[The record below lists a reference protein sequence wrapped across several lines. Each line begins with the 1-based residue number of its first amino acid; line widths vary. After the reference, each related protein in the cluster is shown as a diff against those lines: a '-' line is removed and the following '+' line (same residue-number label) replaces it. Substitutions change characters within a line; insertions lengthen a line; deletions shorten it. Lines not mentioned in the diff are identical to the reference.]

1 MSTIRVTTLPN
12 GLRVA
17 TDTMPHVETASLGV
31 WVGVGT
37 RNERAEVNG
46 VAHLV
51 EHMVFKGT
59 PTRTAFDIS
68 EQIEAVGGHMNAYT
82 TREHT
87 AYYAKVLK
95 EDAALALDV
104 IGDMLQ
110 HSLLD
115 EDELVRERA
124 VVLQELGQAEDTPD
138 DIIFDH
144 FQSCAFPAQALGRP
158 VLGHPDIIGS
168 LPRDALVDY
177 IGANYSGRTM
187 VLAASG
193 RIDHDQ
199 VVEMAERTFRDLPAP
214 TDPAPLDPARYTG
227 GDFRE
232 DRDLEQL
239 HIVLGF
245 EGVGVHDPDYY
256 AHSVLSTLLGGGM
269 SSRLF
274 QEVREKRGLAYSVH
288 TFSGAY
294 EDNGL
299 FGIYAGTGPEKIGE
313 LVPVMCDELCKVA
326 EDVTDE
332 EVRRARA
339 QLKAGMLMALEST
352 MSRCEQLGQQMV
364 IFDRPLTIE
373 EMVEKIDAVDA
384 AAVRSAAR
392 RLRLKP
398 PTVTAL
404 GPLDGLEDYDRIV
417 SRLS

>member
-1 MSTIRVTTLPN
+1 
-12 GLRVA
+12 
-17 TDTMPHVETASLGV
+17 
-31 WVGVGT
+31 
-37 RNERAEVNG
+37 
-46 VAHLV
+46 
-51 EHMVFKGT
+51 
-59 PTRTAFDIS
+59 
-68 EQIEAVGGHMNAYT
+68 
-82 TREHT
+82 
-87 AYYAKVLK
+87 
-95 EDAALALDV
+95 
-104 IGDMLQ
+104 
-110 HSLLD
+110 
-115 EDELVRERA
+115 
-124 VVLQELGQAEDTPD
+124 LGQAEDTPD

-158 VLGHPDIIGS
+158 VLGHPEVIAS

-177 IGANYSGRTM
+177 IGSNYSGRTM

-193 RIDHDQ
+193 RIDHDT

-214 TDPAPLDPARYTG
+214 IDPAPLEAARYTG

-313 LVPVMCDELCKVA
+313 LVPVMCDELCKVSL
-326 EDVTDE
+326 DVTDE

-364 IFDRPLTIE
+364 IFNRPLPIE

-384 AAVRSAAR
+384 AAVRRAAL

-404 GPLDGLEDYDRIV
+404 GPLDGLEDYDRIAA
-417 SRLS
+417 RLS

>member
-1 MSTIRVTTLPN
+1 
-12 GLRVA
+12 
-17 TDTMPHVETASLGV
+17 
-31 WVGVGT
+31 
-37 RNERAEVNG
+37 
-46 VAHLV
+46 
-51 EHMVFKGT
+51 
-59 PTRTAFDIS
+59 
-68 EQIEAVGGHMNAYT
+68 
-82 TREHT
+82 
-87 AYYAKVLK
+87 
-95 EDAALALDV
+95 
-104 IGDMLQ
+104 
-110 HSLLD
+110 
-115 EDELVRERA
+115 
-124 VVLQELGQAEDTPD
+124 
-138 DIIFDH
+138 
-144 FQSCAFPAQALGRP
+144 
-158 VLGHPDIIGS
+158 
-168 LPRDALVDY
+168 
-177 IGANYSGRTM
+177 M

-193 RIDHDQ
+193 RIDHDT

-299 FGIYAGTGPEKIGE
+299 FGIYAGTDPEKIGE

-326 EDVTDE
+326 DDVTDE

-352 MSRCEQLGQQMV
+352 HVALRAAWSADGDLQPAPDHRGDGGKDRCGRCGGGAEC
-364 IFDRPLTIE
+364 RP
-373 EMVEKIDAVDA
+373 A
-384 AAVRSAAR
+384 AAAEAADR
-392 RLRLKP
+392 
-398 PTVTAL
+398 
-404 GPLDGLEDYDRIV
+404 DGAGTSGRA
-417 SRLS
+417 

>member
-1 MSTIRVTTLPN
+1 MSTIKVTTLPN

-17 TDTMPHVETASLGV
+17 TDSMPHVETTSLGV

-59 PTRTAFDIS
+59 PSRTAFDIS

-115 EDELVRERA
+115 EDELVRERD
-124 VVLQELGQAEDTPD
+124 VVLQEIGQAEDTPD

-144 FQSCAFPAQALGRP
+144 FQACAFPDQALGRP
-158 VLGHPDIIGS
+158 VLGQPEIIGA

-177 IGANYSGRTM
+177 IGGNYSGQTM

-193 RIDHDQ
+193 RIDHGWL
-199 VVEMAERTFRDLPAP
+199 VEKAAEVFRDLPAP
-214 TDPAPLDPARYTG
+214 VDPAALDPARYAG

-294 EDNGL
+294 EDGGL
-299 FGIYAGTGPEKIGE
+299 FGVYAGTGPEKVGE

-326 EDVTDE
+326 LDVTDE

-364 IFDRPLTIE
+364 IFDRPVPVT

-384 AAVRSAAR
+384 AAVRRVAL
-392 RLRLKP
+392 RLRAKA

-404 GPLDGLEDYDRIV
+404 GPLDGLEDYGRIAA
-417 SRLS
+417 RLS

>member
-1 MSTIRVTTLPN
+1 MSTIQVTTLPN

-87 AYYAKVLK
+87 AYYAKVL
-95 EDAALALDV
+95 
-104 IGDMLQ
+104 
-110 HSLLD
+110 
-115 EDELVRERA
+115 
-124 VVLQELGQAEDTPD
+124 AEDTPD

-158 VLGHPDIIGS
+158 VLGHPDIIAS
-168 LPRDALVDY
+168 LPREALVDY
-177 IGANYSGRTM
+177 IGSNYSGRTM

-193 RIDHDQ
+193 RIDHGT
-199 VVEMAERTFRDLPAP
+199 VVEMAERTFRDLPTP
-214 TDPAPLDPARYTG
+214 TDPAPLESARYTG

-313 LVPVMCDELCKVA
+313 LVPVMCDELCKVSL
-326 EDVTDE
+326 DVTDE

-364 IFDRPLTIE
+364 IFNRPLPIE

-384 AAVRSAAR
+384 AAVRRAAL

-404 GPLDGLEDYDRIV
+404 GPLDGLEDYDRIAA
-417 SRLS
+417 RLS

>member
-1 MSTIRVTTLPN
+1 
-12 GLRVA
+12 
-17 TDTMPHVETASLGV
+17 
-31 WVGVGT
+31 
-37 RNERAEVNG
+37 
-46 VAHLV
+46 
-51 EHMVFKGT
+51 
-59 PTRTAFDIS
+59 
-68 EQIEAVGGHMNAYT
+68 
-82 TREHT
+82 
-87 AYYAKVLK
+87 
-95 EDAALALDV
+95 
-104 IGDMLQ
+104 
-110 HSLLD
+110 
-115 EDELVRERA
+115 
-124 VVLQELGQAEDTPD
+124 
-138 DIIFDH
+138 
-144 FQSCAFPAQALGRP
+144 
-158 VLGHPDIIGS
+158 
-168 LPRDALVDY
+168 
-177 IGANYSGRTM
+177 M

>member
-95 EDAALALDV
+95 EDAPLALDV

-158 VLGHPDIIGS
+158 VLGHPEIIAS

-177 IGANYSGRTM
+177 IGSNYSGRTM

-193 RIDHDQ
+193 RIDHDT

-214 TDPAPLDPARYTG
+214 IDPAPLEAARYTG

-313 LVPVMCDELCKVA
+313 LVPVMCDELCKVSL
-326 EDVTDE
+326 DVTDE

-364 IFDRPLTIE
+364 IFNRPLPIE

-384 AAVRSAAR
+384 AAVRRAAL

-404 GPLDGLEDYDRIV
+404 GPLDGLEDYDRIAA
-417 SRLS
+417 RLS

>member
-1 MSTIRVTTLPN
+1 MNTIRVTTLPN

-95 EDAALALDV
+95 EDAPLALDV

-158 VLGHPDIIGS
+158 VLGHPDIIAS
-168 LPRDALVDY
+168 LPREALVDY
-177 IGANYSGRTM
+177 IGSNYSGRTM

-193 RIDHDQ
+193 RIDHGT
-199 VVEMAERTFRDLPAP
+199 VVEMAERTFRDLPTP
-214 TDPAPLDPARYTG
+214 TDPAPLESASYTG

-313 LVPVMCDELCKVA
+313 LVPVMCDELCKVSL
-326 EDVTDE
+326 DVTDE

-364 IFDRPLTIE
+364 IFNRPLPIE

-384 AAVRSAAR
+384 AAVRRAAL

-417 SRLS
+417 ARLS

>member
-1 MSTIRVTTLPN
+1 MSTIKVTTLPN

-17 TDTMPHVETASLGV
+17 TDSMPHVETTSLGV

-115 EDELVRERA
+115 EDELVRERD
-124 VVLQELGQAEDTPD
+124 VVLQEIGQAEDTPD

-144 FQSCAFPAQALGRP
+144 FQARAFPDQALGRP
-158 VLGHPDIIGS
+158 VLGQPEIIGA

-177 IGANYSGRTM
+177 IGGNYSGRTM

-193 RIDHDQ
+193 RIDHGWL
-199 VVEMAERTFRDLPAP
+199 VEKAAEVFRDLPAP
-214 TDPAPLDPARYTG
+214 ADPAALDPARYTG

-274 QEVREKRGLAYSVH
+274 QEVREKRGWPTASIPSPAP
-288 TFSGAY
+288 TRT
-294 EDNGL
+294 
-299 FGIYAGTGPEKIGE
+299 AGCSASMPGPG
-313 LVPVMCDELCKVA
+313 
-326 EDVTDE
+326 
-332 EVRRARA
+332 RR
-339 QLKAGMLMALEST
+339 
-352 MSRCEQLGQQMV
+352 
-364 IFDRPLTIE
+364 
-373 EMVEKIDAVDA
+373 
-384 AAVRSAAR
+384 RSASWCR
-392 RLRLKP
+392 
-398 PTVTAL
+398 
-404 GPLDGLEDYDRIV
+404 
-417 SRLS
+417 